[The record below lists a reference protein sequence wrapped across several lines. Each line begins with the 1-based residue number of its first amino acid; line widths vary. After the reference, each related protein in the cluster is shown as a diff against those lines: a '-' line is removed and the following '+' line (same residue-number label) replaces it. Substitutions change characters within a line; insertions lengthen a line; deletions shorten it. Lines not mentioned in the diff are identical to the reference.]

1 MLNSF
6 AVLPLHGRESLEMF
20 SDRQRKL
27 TGRIITIH
35 CNQCKNIKWGERRGE
50 IDCLEILG
58 KLLGGGGINRLTE
71 SFTLI
76 YLTDFH
82 QIRRYGRTDAT
93 DSERN
98 RAAAMSW

>member
-50 IDCLEILG
+50 IPPHVDLEGKRGARKGIPNKMIL
-58 KLLGGGGINRLTE
+58 
-71 SFTLI
+71 
-76 YLTDFH
+76 
-82 QIRRYGRTDAT
+82 
-93 DSERN
+93 
-98 RAAAMSW
+98 